1 MLKNRIVWSRGR
13 ARSQNGPNGREER
26 IMEIIVNDEN
36 FKQEVIES
44 DLPVLVDFWAQWCG
58 PCRMI
63 APMIEEIAGEYSGRL
78 KVCKL
83 NVEEG
88 PQTASDYGVMNIP
101 TLLIFKNGEVA
112 DKVIGVLPKNDLVSK
127 INACLT

>member
-1 MLKNRIVWSRGR
+1 
-13 ARSQNGPNGREER
+13 
-26 IMEIIVNDEN
+26 MEIILNDEN

-58 PCRMI
+58 PCRII

-88 PQTASDYGVMNIP
+88 SQTASDYGVMNIP